1 MGEITNNVEE
11 KEEVKT
17 RRCEVA
23 LLLQLFAESAFASG
37 CPEKCLKQAY
47 VVWKDFLL
55 CIAAVCLFTFCLFA
69 NKLPCVN

>member
-37 CPEKCLKQAY
+37 CPEKCLK
-47 VVWKDFLL
+47 
-55 CIAAVCLFTFCLFA
+55 
-69 NKLPCVN
+69 